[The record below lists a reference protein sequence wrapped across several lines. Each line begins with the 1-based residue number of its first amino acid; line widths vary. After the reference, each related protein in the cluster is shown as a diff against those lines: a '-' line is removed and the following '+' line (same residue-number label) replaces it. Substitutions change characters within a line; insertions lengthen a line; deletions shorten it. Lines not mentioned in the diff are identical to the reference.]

1 MMVPFEKA
9 LEIVLDSAR
18 MLGTERIDVADA
30 AGRVLAEDVKSD
42 IDMPPFNKSAMDGYA
57 CRREDLA
64 NELSIIET
72 VAAGVPPERTI
83 RPNEC
88 AKIMTGSMVP
98 DGADCVIMVEF
109 TENIGENRIRFTGE
123 ETADNICP
131 KAEYIKSGEAVLSK
145 GTLIKPQHVATLAA
159 IGCAEPCVAVRP
171 RVGVIATGS
180 ELVEPSQKP
189 SLSQIRDSNSFL
201 LAAQVETIG
210 AVTKNY
216 GIARDTREAIDAA
229 IKTAIAENDVVL
241 ISGGVS
247 VGDFDFVPE
256 VLKENGIEL
265 LFEKIAIKPGKP
277 TVFGVSEDVFCFG
290 LPGNPVSGFV
300 MCELLVKPF
309 LYKLMGHDF
318 IVVDV
323 RVPLGESV
331 SRKKTARACWIPVV
345 ITDEGRAKPVEYHGS
360 GHFSALCGADGLV
373 CIPKGT
379 SELKEGTTASVRRI

>member
-30 AGRVLAEDVKSD
+30 AGQVLAEDVKSD

-72 VAAGVPPERTI
+72 IAAGVPPERTI

-159 IGCAEPCVAVRP
+159 IGCAEPCVAIRP
-171 RVGVIATGS
+171 KVGVIATGS
-180 ELVEPSQKP
+180 ELVEPSQRP

-201 LAAQVETIG
+201 VAAQVEAVG
-210 AVTKNY
+210 AVTRNY
-216 GIARDTREAIDAA
+216 GIARDAREAIDAV

-247 VGDFDFVPE
+247 VGDFDFVPD
-256 VLKENGIEL
+256 VLKGNGIEL

-277 TVFGVSEDVFCFG
+277 TVFGISEHVFCFG
-290 LPGNPVSGFV
+290 LPGNPV
-300 MCELLVKPF
+300 
-309 LYKLMGHDF
+309 LMGHDF
-318 IVVDV
+318 TVVDV
-323 RVPLGESV
+323 RVPLGESI

-379 SELKEGTTASVRRI
+379 SELKEGTMVSVRRI